1 MMVMNYERLFSLMV
15 VVLFVQLMVTVN
27 MSTQYVLKKRNDDFD
42 VDIREIIRHD
52 RVNFFIYFFN
62 LIHFHFH
69 LDFF

>member
-52 RVNFFIYFFN
+52 RVNFLFFFS
-62 LIHFHFH
+62 I
-69 LDFF
+69 